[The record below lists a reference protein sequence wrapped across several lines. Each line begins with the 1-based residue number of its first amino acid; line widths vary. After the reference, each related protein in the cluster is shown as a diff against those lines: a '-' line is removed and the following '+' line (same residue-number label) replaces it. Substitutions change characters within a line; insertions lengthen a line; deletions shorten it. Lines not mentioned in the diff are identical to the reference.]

1 MALTAAGVFTAS
13 ACSPPSLRE
22 LAKSAEGAV
31 EVAAA
36 AMRPSSKAAG
46 DPLLEFLAE
55 AQDNEV
61 RDIDDPATGGRL
73 RVKAGHVYHAASGR
87 LCRRYAAGTPTAPE
101 KSDNGLACRDANG
114 DWVRVGILAPL
125 SP

>member
-1 MALTAAGVFTAS
+1 MALTAAGMFTVS

-31 EVAAA
+31 EVATAA
-36 AMRPSSKAAG
+36 VMPSSKAAS

-61 RDIDDPATGGRL
+61 RDIDDPATGGPL
-73 RVKAGHVYHAASGR
+73 RVKAGQVYHAASGR
-87 LCRRYAAGTPTAPE
+87 LCRRYAAGTPSAPE
-101 KSDNGLACRDANG
+101 SSDNGLACEDANG
-114 DWVRVGILAPL
+114 DWVRVGLLVPV